1 MLKVQGWVLWVGNE
15 REQRREFRKETISEL
30 GLEGYFK
37 TEQTQGWKTANQI
50 WGKRNRS
57 FRPDH
62 VKTVERDNGGSW
74 QQG

>member
-1 MLKVQGWVLWVGNE
+1 MDTMSWEWKRTKRV
-15 REQRREFRKETISEL
+15 FRKETISEL

-37 TEQTQGWKTANQI
+37 TEETQGWKTANQI
-50 WGKRNRS
+50 WEKRNRS

-62 VKTVERDNGGSW
+62 VKTVETDYGGSW